1 MDNKK
6 LGIKYFLYARK
17 SSENEDRQIQS
28 IDDQI
33 NRLKE
38 FANNFNL
45 HIIKIFEESKS
56 AKNPGDRPV
65 FEDMIKRIKNDE
77 AQGILCWKL
86 NRLTRNPVDAGEI
99 QWLLQ
104 SSVIKSIKTMERNYL
119 PGDNVILFSVES
131 GMANQFILDLVHHN
145 INTMTYN
152 IY

>member
-65 FEDMIKRIKNDE
+65 FEDMIKRNKNDE
-77 AQGILCWKL
+77 AQGIL
-86 NRLTRNPVDAGEI
+86 
-99 QWLLQ
+99 
-104 SSVIKSIKTMERNYL
+104 
-119 PGDNVILFSVES
+119 
-131 GMANQFILDLVHHN
+131 
-145 INTMTYN
+145 
-152 IY
+152 